1 MKITMDKHYSLEE
14 VKNALEGHFRNFK
27 IGMSPNKIWIVI
39 PNSSKNLCVK
49 LSGRELSLSR
59 LGDAGDPFLFFFLP
73 IIGWIIMLL
82 RNDIS
87 NSVIAKE
94 ILEFLSNEFVMGE
107 SVSNAVLSNQISK
120 CPSCKN
126 PNEKKLKICEWCG
139 GKML

>member
-1 MKITMDKHYSLEE
+1 MDKHYSLEE

-87 NSVIAKE
+87 NSV
-94 ILEFLSNEFVMGE
+94 